1 MRAATRLSLAS
12 PVLAAL
18 ALTACGSDGD
28 DPPAAGP
35 LGCADAAAQVAADP
49 ASLGLPAGTTLRV
62 LTADTVD
69 ASATMPR
76 HCHVVGAIN
85 ERTSAVDGKPYA
97 IKFRLRMPTAWNG
110 RFLMQGGGGSNGTL
124 ADGTGA
130 LGGQQTVTALVQGYA
145 VVVTDSGHDNAVN
158 SDPAWAGASAFG
170 RDPQAR
176 VDFGYRAYDLTT
188 QAGKAVAGRF
198 YGRAPDKSYFVGCSE
213 GGREAAV
220 MSQRFPQHY
229 DGIVAGAPAISL
241 PYHAS
246 YAPYLLQ
253 TFVPLAR
260 AQGHIGADG
269 VPLINKTYTDGDLQL
284 MAGAVL
290 SACDALDGVVD
301 GMASHLAACTDAVVT
316 PELEKIVCA
325 GAKSDA
331 CITRDQLTAMQRA
344 MAGPRTSA
352 GVQLYDGNSWDPG
365 IAGMNG
371 STFNGGF
378 RSWWLGS
385 YASATNNAI
394 KVTLSTPQHA
404 MVWRTPPQPLT
415 AAQYIDY
422 ELNFNID
429 DTEALI
435 SATTP
440 LYTESAKSFGLANS
454 GDIDAFRARGGKMLV
469 YHGSADSSHNHNDT
483 ARWVRAIDER
493 AGGRGAD
500 SVRYFIVPGMN
511 HCSGGPG
518 MDRFDMLG
526 PLVDWVERGQA
537 PDRILASASQP
548 GYFGVAAR
556 SRPLCVYPAW
566 ARYNGSGD
574 INDAANFSCVA
585 P

>member
-1 MRAATRLSLAS
+1 MPNRSHIIVASLGA
-12 PVLAAL
+12 LAAL
-18 ALTACGSDGD
+18 VACGDND
-28 DPPAAGP
+28 DTAIAAGP
-35 LGCADAAAQVAADP
+35 LACSEAAAQVAAQP
-49 ASLGLPAGTTLRV
+49 AALGLPAGTTLRV
-62 LTADTVD
+62 LSAETLD
-69 ASATMPR
+69 ASSTLPR
-76 HCHVVGAIN
+76 HCHIVGALN
-85 ERTSAVDGKPYA
+85 ERTSAVDGKAYA
-97 IKFRLRMPTAWNG
+97 VKFRLRMPTSWNG
-110 RFLMQGGGGSNGTL
+110 RFFMQGGGGSNGTL
-124 ADGTGA
+124 GDATGP
-130 LGGQQTVTALVQGYA
+130 LGGQQTSTALAQGFA
-145 VVVTDSGHDNAVN
+145 VVATDSGHDNAVN
-158 SDPAWAGASAFG
+158 SDPAWAGASAYG
-170 RDPQAR
+170 RDPQSR

-188 QAGKAVAGRF
+188 QAGKAVVGKF

-213 GGREAAV
+213 GGREAAL

-260 AQGHIGADG
+260 AQGQIGADG

-284 MAGAVL
+284 VATAVL
-290 SACDALDGVVD
+290 AACDARDGVVD
-301 GMASHLAACTDAVVT
+301 GMVSNLAACTEAVVM
-316 PELEKIVCA
+316 PELDKMACT
-325 GAKSDA
+325 GAKTDA
-331 CITRDQLTAMQRA
+331 CVTRAQITALQRA
-344 MAGPRTSA
+344 MGGPKTSA
-352 GVQLYDGNSWDPG
+352 GVQLYAGNSWDPG
-365 IAGMNG
+365 IGGMNG

-404 MVWRTPPQPLT
+404 MVWRTPPAPLT

-435 SATTP
+435 TATTP
-440 LYTESAKSFGLANS
+440 LYTESAKSYGLADS
-454 GDIDAFRARGGKMLV
+454 PDIDAYRARGGKMIV

-483 ARWVRAIDER
+483 ARWVRAIDQR
-493 AGGRGAD
+493 AGGRGAE

-518 MDRFDMLG
+518 ADRFDMLG

-537 PDRILASASQP
+537 PERITATASTP